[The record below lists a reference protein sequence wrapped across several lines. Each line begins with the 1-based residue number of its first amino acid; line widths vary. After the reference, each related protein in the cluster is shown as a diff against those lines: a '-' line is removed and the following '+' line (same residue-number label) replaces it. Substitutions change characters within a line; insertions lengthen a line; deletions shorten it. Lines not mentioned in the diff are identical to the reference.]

1 MPLYGEAKRAMVDTV
16 SQILK
21 DPKCSSILTPLGRET
36 TASALDEWLE
46 HQRNPG
52 SFSDGYHTVDE
63 LYDHRVMLWI
73 TLCRVIG
80 QGLAWRSWTH
90 SDGSAIPD
98 FFLLGLG
105 KQQGTQMTYHLPSR
119 HWEQTEFAETLER
132 APEFDGHTSAD
143 VLRRLDLIRAL
154 QADG

>member
-1 MPLYGEAKRAMVDTV
+1 MDKEGLRSAISAEPWR
-16 SQILK
+16 
-21 DPKCSSILTPLGRET
+21 TPYEEGLVKAAAR
-36 TASALDEWLE
+36 SWLDVNE
-46 HQRNPG
+46 NPG

-63 LYDHRVMLWI
+63 LYEHRVALWI
-73 TLCRVIG
+73 TLCRLVG
-80 QGLAWRSWTH
+80 PGLAWRSRLH
-90 SDGSAIPD
+90 SDGSEIPG

-105 KQQGTQMTYHLPSR
+105 KQPGTQMTYHLSDKDWDR
-119 HWEQTEFAETLER
+119 TEFAETLER